1 MQRFSEIGGIMG
13 KIFVWAAVTASL
25 CSLAI
30 SVTPAF
36 GHEFDSE
43 TVSLVTTKS
52 NTAQIFWFGSNWVE
66 CFTVEMEATPALGLS
81 SRLKVKLKEYTG
93 CVYNYSLKS
102 HLVTFISPDCVV
114 ELASAGLVE
123 VSKNEFDGGFAK
135 PECKFEIR
143 TSVCEIVIKKPT
155 TTLPEFE
162 WENTNTTPGRF
173 ESLLTFRLEKLEYTI
188 TGPAECG
195 SNGTDGEYDGA
206 VPVDDMI
213 VK

>member
-1 MQRFSEIGGIMG
+1 MQRFSEIGGIMR

-43 TVSLVTTKS
+43 TASVITTKS

-66 CFTVEMEATPALGLS
+66 CLTVEMEATPALGLS
-81 SRLKVKLKEYTG
+81 SRLKIKLKEYTG

-102 HLVTFISPDCVV
+102 HLVTVISPNCVV
-114 ELASAGLVE
+114 ELANAGLVE
-123 VSKNEFDGGFAK
+123 VSKNEFDGGLAK
-135 PECKFEIR
+135 PECKFEIK
-143 TSVCEIVIKKPT
+143 TSACLILINKPT

-162 WENTNTTPGRF
+162 WENTNTTSGHL

-188 TGPAECG
+188 TGSPECG
-195 SNGTDGEYDGA
+195 SSGTAGEYDGSI
-206 VPVDDMI
+206 PIDDMI